1 MREIG
6 EIIFDG
12 IYLCGVL
19 TLGMTMIRQSPKGT
33 FRLFGIMAVVLGL
46 GDAFHLIP
54 RMYALATTGSFA
66 VFVVPLGIG
75 KWITSITMTIF
86 YVILYEVWRKRY
98 AVTRQM
104 VWTYLVYL
112 LAACRMILCFFPQ
125 NQWLAVTSD
134 VSWGI
139 YRNIPFVLL
148 GLIDIILFFR
158 SAWHQDR
165 PFRWLWL
172 TIVVSFAMYIPVV
185 LWSHSIPAIGLLMIP
200 KTCAYVGTILIG
212 YKTMKKEQRA

>member
-66 VFVVPLGIG
+66 GFVVPLGIG

-86 YVILYEVWRKRY
+86 YVILYKVWRKRY
-98 AVTRQM
+98 AVTGQM

-158 SAWHQDR
+158 SSWHQDR
-165 PFRWLWL
+165 PFCWLWL

>member
-66 VFVVPLGIG
+66 GFVVPLGIG

-86 YVILYEVWRKRY
+86 YVILYKVWRKRY
-98 AVTRQM
+98 AVTGQM

-165 PFRWLWL
+165 PFCWLWL

>member
-33 FRLFGIMAVVLGL
+33 FHLFGIMAVVLGL

-66 VFVVPLGIG
+66 GFVVPLGIG

-86 YVILYEVWRKRY
+86 YIILYKVWRKRC
-98 AVTRQM
+98 AVTGQM

>member
-66 VFVVPLGIG
+66 GFVVPLGIG

-86 YVILYEVWRKRY
+86 YVILYKVWRKRY
-98 AVTRQM
+98 AVTGQM

-185 LWSHSIPAIGLLMIP
+185 LWSHNIPAIGLLMIP

-212 YKTMKKEQRA
+212 YNTMKKEQRA

>member
-1 MREIG
+1 
-6 EIIFDG
+6 
-12 IYLCGVL
+12 
-19 TLGMTMIRQSPKGT
+19 
-33 FRLFGIMAVVLGL
+33 MAVVLGL

-66 VFVVPLGIG
+66 GFVVPLGIG

-86 YVILYEVWRKRY
+86 YVILYKVWRKRY
-98 AVTRQM
+98 AVTGQM

>member
-66 VFVVPLGIG
+66 GFVVPLGIG

-86 YVILYEVWRKRY
+86 YVILYEVWRKRC
-98 AVTRQM
+98 AVIGQM

-200 KTCAYVGTILIG
+200 KTCAYVGTILIS

>member
-1 MREIG
+1 
-6 EIIFDG
+6 
-12 IYLCGVL
+12 
-19 TLGMTMIRQSPKGT
+19 
-33 FRLFGIMAVVLGL
+33 
-46 GDAFHLIP
+46 
-54 RMYALATTGSFA
+54 
-66 VFVVPLGIG
+66 
-75 KWITSITMTIF
+75 
-86 YVILYEVWRKRY
+86 
-98 AVTRQM
+98 
-104 VWTYLVYL
+104 
-112 LAACRMILCFFPQ
+112 MILCFFPQ

-212 YKTMKKEQRA
+212 YNAMKKEQRT

>member
-54 RMYALATTGSFA
+54 QMYALATTGSFA
-66 VFVVPLGIG
+66 GFVVPLGIG

-86 YVILYEVWRKRY
+86 YVILYKVWRKRY
-98 AVTRQM
+98 AVTGQM

-165 PFRWLWL
+165 PFCWLWL

>member
-66 VFVVPLGIG
+66 GFVVPLGIG

-98 AVTRQM
+98 AVTGQM

-200 KTCAYVGTILIG
+200 KTCAYVGTILFG
-212 YKTMKKEQRA
+212 YKTMEKEQRA